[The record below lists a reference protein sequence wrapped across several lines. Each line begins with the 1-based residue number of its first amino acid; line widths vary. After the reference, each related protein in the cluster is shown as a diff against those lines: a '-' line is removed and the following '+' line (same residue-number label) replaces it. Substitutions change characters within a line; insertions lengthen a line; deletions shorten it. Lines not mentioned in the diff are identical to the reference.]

1 MSAPG
6 SGLSVPLSTEAFTAL
21 VRSKVFT
28 SGSDKALV
36 VELYDTTL
44 KTALGEATKMRYVG
58 MSWGDDDVKQLLD
71 VMETVGCKQ
80 LLRLNLKGK
89 NNRFTDAASEHL
101 ANFLNDEKNLPALRV
116 LGAGCTAIDAKDDG
130 ILMQNENLKRA
141 CQKRNISLC
150 RDASC
155 THLAASA
162 NAAAAAFSAKKAS
175 FVEFSGRARTSIN
188 EGRAVITERIKPLP
202 TGVGGAFKWM
212 SSRVGRE
219 RRGR

>member
-58 MSWGDDDVKQLLD
+58 MSWGDDDLKQLLD

-101 ANFLNDEKNLPALRV
+101 ANLLNDEK
-116 LGAGCTAIDAKDDG
+116 I
-130 ILMQNENLKRA
+130 
-141 CQKRNISLC
+141 C
-150 RDASC
+150 R
-155 THLAASA
+155 
-162 NAAAAAFSAKKAS
+162 
-175 FVEFSGRARTSIN
+175 R
-188 EGRAVITERIKPLP
+188 
-202 TGVGGAFKWM
+202 
-212 SSRVGRE
+212 
-219 RRGR
+219 